1 MPQNDGNHPLDI
13 GRIEAEI
20 HKLQEELALAERLS
34 RTGDHSEYLR
44 SQEEKEHL
52 SEIVEISP
60 NPVMTFRRDGSLVY
74 LNPAARRLLDIAP
87 ETDPEG
93 LSFFQIFPPGG
104 QHFVTDELLETTLL
118 NGQWQGELDIVT
130 PRAELIC
137 HLVVIAH
144 KLGEKSGSQL
154 FSATLTDRTA
164 MRRAERAIKTIIA
177 NTFRI
182 SGRRYFLNLVQTL
195 RTWLNCDVAWVGA
208 FEEEALKVLAIDPAV
223 ENGENL
229 MAEYRPR
236 DCPLSRIDG
245 QHIYHCAENI
255 RDLFP
260 FNPVFERFAASGF
273 VGIALE
279 NAEGEIVG
287 YIGAIKKTR
296 LVLPPRTED
305 LLTILAAQTTGE
317 IERQKSENALRR
329 AREEADRIN
338 RELEKAIQRANRMAL
353 EAERAA
359 AAKSEFLA
367 NMSHEI
373 RTPMNAIIGFAELLA
388 DTRLDPEQREYLE
401 IIVKNGESLLQIIN
415 DILDFSK
422 IEAGRLE
429 LEKIPFNLREL
440 TDDLLNT
447 MSLKSREKGLYLNCS
462 IDPGVPETVCGDPVR
477 LRQILLNLVNNAIKF
492 TEKGGIEVV
501 IEPLAEPSPAA
512 AGASETHLR
521 FAVRDTGIG
530 IPKDRRDRLFQ
541 LFSQVDSSTTRKFG
555 GTGLGL
561 AISKHLAEAMGG
573 EIGVESEPGRG
584 STFWFT
590 ARFETAAALPAE
602 KKKAAAPAAPT
613 TPLRILLVDDN
624 QVNLK
629 LASRLL
635 TRLGHPEPA
644 TATDGRRALEILARE
659 TFDLVFMDIQM
670 PRMDGYE
677 ATRRIRAGEAGEAN
691 RRIPIVAMTAHALNS
706 DRDRCLAAG
715 MNDFLTKPV
724 RLEELAG
731 LLEKIGPKASPAPE
745 PGPEPEPESAS
756 PPESDSEQI
765 AAGDPAPTA
774 APPDLIF
781 NRKALLAK
789 IDQDHELYL
798 ELLNDF
804 LESGRQ
810 YLAEL
815 NQAVAQNDFA
825 ALREAAHAL
834 KGSAG
839 SLEAPAVRAAALA
852 LEEAARAGDP
862 EKTAAARTML
872 QKEFAALAAV
882 LEKELT
888 PGPNDS

>member
-1 MPQNDGNHPLDI
+1 MENGGNPLDI
-13 GRIEAEI
+13 GKIEAEI
-20 HKLQEELALAERLS
+20 RKLQEELALAERLS

-74 LNPAARRLLDIAP
+74 LNPAARRLLEIDP
-87 ETDPEG
+87 ETDPEK
-93 LSFFQIFPPGG
+93 LSFFQLFPPEK
-104 QHFVTDELLETTLL
+104 QHFVTDELLETTLI
-118 NGQWQGELDIVT
+118 NGQWQGELDLVT
-130 PRAELIC
+130 PQAELIC
-137 HLVVIAH
+137 HLVIIAH
-144 KLGEKSGSQL
+144 QLGEKSGSQL

-182 SGRRYFLNLVQTL
+182 SGRRYFVNLVQTL

-208 FEEEALKVLAIDPAV
+208 FEDEDEALEILAIDPAL

-229 MAEYRPR
+229 MQEYRPR

-287 YIGAIKKTR
+287 YIGAIKRSR

-388 DTRLDPEQREYLE
+388 DTELNPEQREYLE

-447 MSLKSREKGLYLNCS
+447 MSLKSREKGLYLKCA
-462 IDPGVPETVCGDPVR
+462 IDPRVPETVRGDPVR
-477 LRQILLNLVNNAIKF
+477 LRQILINLVNNAIKF
-492 TEKGGIEVV
+492 TEKGGIEVG
-501 IEPLAEPSPAA
+501 IEALDNGTSAPGRPGEVV
-512 AGASETHLR
+512 LR

-530 IPKDRRDRLFQ
+530 IPEDRRDRLFQ

-561 AISKHLAEAMGG
+561 AISKYLAEAMGG

-590 ARFETAAALPAE
+590 VRLE
-602 KKKAAAPAAPT
+602 KAAAPAAGKERHAPAKT
-613 TPLRILLVDDN
+613 AAATPLKILLVDDN

-635 TRLGHPEPA
+635 ARLGHPDAA
-644 TATDGRRALEILARE
+644 TAGDGRKALEILSRE
-659 TFDLVFMDIQM
+659 PFDLVFMDIQM
-670 PRMDGYE
+670 PQMDGYE
-677 ATRRIRAGEAGEAN
+677 ATRRIRSGEAGSLN
-691 RRIPIVAMTAHALNS
+691 KKVPIVAMTAHALNS
-706 DRDRCLAAG
+706 DRDRCLEAG

-724 RLEELAG
+724 RLEELAD
-731 LLEKIGPKASPAPE
+731 LLERIPQTRSNKK
-745 PGPEPEPESAS
+745 
-756 PPESDSEQI
+756 
-765 AAGDPAPTA
+765 AGDKAGSDDQTTTALPVPPPA
-774 APPDLIF
+774 APPAAVF

-789 IDQDHELYL
+789 IDHDEELYR
-798 ELLNDF
+798 ELLQDF
-804 LESGRQ
+804 LESGRE
-810 YLAEL
+810 YLEEIARAAAE
-815 NQAVAQNDFA
+815 NDPES
-825 ALREAAHAL
+825 LRNAAHAL

-839 SLEAPAVRAAALA
+839 SLEAPAVQAAALE
-852 LEEAARAGDP
+852 LEQAARTADP
-862 EKTAAARTML
+862 EKIATARPAL
-872 QKEFAALAAV
+872 EKEFATLTAT
-882 LEKELT
+882 LEAELRNP
-888 PGPNDS
+888 PGK